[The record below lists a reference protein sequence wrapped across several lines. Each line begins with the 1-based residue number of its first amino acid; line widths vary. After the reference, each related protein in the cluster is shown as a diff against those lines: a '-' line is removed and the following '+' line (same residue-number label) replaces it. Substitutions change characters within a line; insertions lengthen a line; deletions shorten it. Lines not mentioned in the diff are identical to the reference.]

1 MSFSD
6 SSNEKDDFW
15 NIEKLVPKKKS
26 SLSFFVSQNPT
37 RDYTVPVSD
46 GEDAAKTSAENKLS
60 FSENAGFRTSEEEIY
75 YPEGNGFI
83 KRVKVIRLIDK
94 YDFYDNFRKSALIY
108 FDYKTDKCDFVQFYS
123 YMPQYSQMN
132 QNQKNYYFYWRHELR
147 RGKYI
152 KTDYSYLYLYV
163 YEILN
168 LPDRIPPEEGIK
180 LLCDVWRAYRAV
192 LHRLDLYFS
201 IWIQDYCLVHKLP
214 CPTDELSD
222 FIFDV
227 ISVSRFKE
235 FYLSDINKAGKGGA
249 MAMLAYLSD
258 YDWRRGKFVSG
269 PPEAQGE
276 VRNKMAEMYR
286 THIEGAM
293 TLLLRGLWDELV
305 SEGSKAS
312 PAIVRRDSF
321 PNSLCTHTVKS
332 KLEIEYY
339 PVSEA
344 AELRRGITAAVRY
357 TENKIRALMN
367 VKSRLAVRELPDDY
381 RRVIDYYFEAILDR
395 ERKKIAREN
404 SPEYEKLYDAPKEKM
419 SFAGADEIER
429 ISWET
434 TRRLVDTENQDAD
447 DAENVAAEMLA
458 VCEPETENAAGT
470 LTETSDDTETYGLE
484 MEHIEYLASYFGEA
498 FGPGS
503 ELGTTA
509 SEDGLAERINEAFFD
524 GFGDVVLEN
533 DGSGYRIIEDYYED
547 IKEWLTKILKR
558 AK

>member
-26 SLSFFVSQNPT
+26 SLSFFVSQNPA
-37 RDYTVPVSD
+37 RDYTVSVSD
-46 GEDAAKTSAENKLS
+46 GEDTAKTSAENKLS
-60 FSENAGFRTSEEEIY
+60 FSESAGFRTSEEETY

-83 KRVKVIRLIDK
+83 RRVKVIRLIDK

-108 FDYKTDKCDFVQFYS
+108 FDYKTDKCDFAQFFS

-222 FIFDV
+222 FLFDI

-286 THIEGAM
+286 THMEGAM

-312 PAIVRRDSF
+312 PATVRRDSF

-395 ERKKIAREN
+395 ERKRIAREN
-404 SPEYEKLYDAPKEKM
+404 SPEYEKLYDAPKEKL

-434 TRRLVDTENQDAD
+434 TRRLVDTENQDSGDTEYVDTEVPAI
-447 DAENVAAEMLA
+447 
-458 VCEPETENAAGT
+458 CEPETENVAS
-470 LTETSDDTETYGLE
+470 TSTDADTYGLE
-484 MEHIEYLASYFGEA
+484 REHIEYLASYFGET
-498 FGPGS
+498 FG
-503 ELGTTA
+503 LGGGLGLTV